1 MLAAIALL
9 TPVLFVAIPAVAAV
23 APADALLDE
32 GGDSDSNASDSSS
45 GTSGSSSSSS
55 STSSGDVE
63 LGLDN
68 TIELRRLD
76 RPELFSLQPALY
88 PSSRLH
94 YGANEEVHE
103 RSTGLLLATSK
114 LVIQRAALKLST
126 CKVTCMVH
134 KDVTRLQAAG
144 CIWLRHESSRQLP
157 NASRSCIR
165 LMFFIMLVVSSGGL
179 PKDCGMILHGDS
191 VWEEAD
197 RTAEAFIIV
206 GACYTRRKDGSF
218 LDTSSSCQCQ
228 C

>member
-32 GGDSDSNASDSSS
+32 GGDSDSNTSDSSS

-114 LVIQRAALKLST
+114 LVIQRAALQLST
-126 CKVTCMVH
+126 CKVTCMVR
-134 KDVTRLQAAG
+134 KDVSRPRAAG

-157 NASRSCIR
+157 NASRSCTL
-165 LMFFIMLVVSSGGL
+165 LMFFMLVVSSGGL

-191 VWEEAD
+191 VWEEVD

-206 GACYTRRKDGSF
+206 GACYTRRKHGSF

-228 C
+228 H